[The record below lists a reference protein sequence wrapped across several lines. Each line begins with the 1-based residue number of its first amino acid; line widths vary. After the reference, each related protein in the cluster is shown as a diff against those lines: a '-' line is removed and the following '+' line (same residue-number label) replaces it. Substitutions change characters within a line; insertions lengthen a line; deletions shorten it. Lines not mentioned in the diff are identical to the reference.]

1 MPRKKPRNPQEVLD
15 IQKLRIEGQDIT
27 VREITG
33 MIIAIDSLMGERG
46 HLMIRN
52 NIFFLI
58 IISLGLGN
66 VAIYQNITWL
76 QYFSGTWLSIFIL
89 AAIVHNALG
98 LEKYKLSSGED
109 NEDEKEKK

>member
-27 VREITG
+27 LKEITG

-46 HLMIRN
+46 NLLIRN

-66 VAIYQNITWL
+66 IAIYQNITWL
-76 QYFSGTWLSIFIL
+76 QYFSGVWLSISIL
-89 AAIVHNALG
+89 AAIVHSVLG
-98 LEKYKLSSGED
+98 LENYKILSNKDKGE
-109 NEDEKEKK
+109 

>member
-27 VREITG
+27 LKEITG

-46 HLMIRN
+46 HLVIRN

-66 VAIYQNITWL
+66 IAIYQNITWL
-76 QYFSGTWLSIFIL
+76 KYFSGTWLSISIL
-89 AAIVHNALG
+89 AAIVHSVLG
-98 LEKYKLSSGED
+98 LENYKILSNKDKGE
-109 NEDEKEKK
+109 